1 MLLRNFKQK
10 AKKLY
15 GKHNYVFRL
24 CPLETQESLTDILH
38 LACATKMPVNYYQ
51 YNFKNN
57 SILPSFELTRE
68 FVFEQIIPSRGS
80 FKKSPSWKISLSVT
94 ILSKHSVI
102 KYMQNTLNR
111 SVIQYMSN

>member
-1 MLLRNFKQK
+1 MTWEKQARYKFKHLRGQETILYILEVMLLRNFKQK

-51 YNFKNN
+51 FNFKNN
-57 SILPSFELTRE
+57 
-68 FVFEQIIPSRGS
+68 
-80 FKKSPSWKISLSVT
+80 
-94 ILSKHSVI
+94 
-102 KYMQNTLNR
+102 
-111 SVIQYMSN
+111 